1 MTDPKG
7 YSRLQIA
14 LHWLAALLIVHQY
27 LFKVLRCPQP
37 ARVSC
42 AAITIGKRVVNM
54 LYGHRSTRA
63 ELDDAEVDG
72 LRRVS
77 RAAAEAYVRLIAKRK
92 SS

>member
-1 MTDPKG
+1 LFHDAPAPST
-7 YSRLQIA
+7 
-14 LHWLAALLIVHQY
+14 VHQY